1 MKPKRIEIN
10 IEKLV
15 LEGFEHADRHQIGE
29 AVEQELI
36 RLFTEQG
43 IPPGL
48 EKGGNIASLGGET
61 IEIAPGSKAP
71 NIGIDISKSVYG
83 GLGYER
89 KNTNPKMQ

>member
-1 MKPKRIEIN
+1 MKPQRIEIN

-15 LEGFEHADRHQIGE
+15 LEGFGHADRHQIGE

-43 IPPGL
+43 IPTGL
-48 EKGGNIASLGGET
+48 EKGGNIARLDGGA
-61 IEIAPGSKAP
+61 IEIAPGSKAS
-71 NIGIDISKSVYG
+71 NIGINISKSVYG

-89 KNTNPKMQ
+89 KSTDPKMQ

>member
-1 MKPKRIEIN
+1 MKPQRIEIN

-15 LEGFEHADRHQIGE
+15 LEGFEHADRYRIGE

-48 EKGGNIASLGGET
+48 EKGGCIARLDGGA
-61 IEIAPGSKAP
+61 IEIAPGSKAS
-71 NIGIDISKSVYG
+71 NIGINISKSVYG
-83 GLGYER
+83 GLGNER
-89 KNTNPKMQ
+89 KNTNPKMR